1 MTATDFTLMAVL
13 VIVNT
18 FGLIR
23 MADTEDIIARSIC
36 LLGGMAVTVFS
47 MAIIS
52 TFVREEIKV
61 DTLPHGSYAVQ
72 KLPNSID
79 YVVTEVGSGADKV
92 LYKLDKV
99 DTPATGLDQDLDLE
113 VYKDDSILFRFFGP
127 DTSYRGEYKVEG
139 ESQ

>member
-1 MTATDFTLMAVL
+1 MTLTDFSLMAVL
-13 VIVNT
+13 VIVIT

-23 MADTEDIIARSIC
+23 IADTNDIIARGIC
-36 LLGGMAVTVFS
+36 LLGGMAVFA

-52 TFVREEIKV
+52 TFVREEVKV
-61 DTLPHGSYAVQ
+61 DTLPHGNYAVQ
-72 KLPNSID
+72 KLPNSLD

-99 DTPATGLDQDLDLE
+99 DTPATGLDQEFDLE

-127 DTSYRGEYKVEG
+127 DTSYRGEYKVGG
-139 ESQ
+139 ER

>member
-1 MTATDFTLMAVL
+1 MAVL
-13 VIVNT
+13 VIVIT

-23 MADTEDIIARSIC
+23 IADTNDIIARGIC
-36 LLGGMAVTVFS
+36 LLGGMAVFA

-52 TFVREEIKV
+52 TFVREEVKV
-61 DTLPHGSYAVQ
+61 DTLPHGNYAVQ
-72 KLPNSID
+72 KLPNSLD

-99 DTPATGLDQDLDLE
+99 DTPATGLDQEFDLE

-127 DTSYRGEYKVEG
+127 DTSYRGEYKVGG
-139 ESQ
+139 ER

>member
-1 MTATDFTLMAVL
+1 MTVTDFTLMAVL
-13 VIVNT
+13 VIVIT

-23 MADTEDIIARSIC
+23 IADTNSVQRSIC

-127 DTSYRGEYKVEG
+127 DTSYRGEYKVGG
-139 ESQ
+139 ER